1 MVIHV
6 SSFWLQSACVK
17 NHCKNNATCQS
28 GFTEKG
34 FRCLCTAGFKG
45 QNCDQGK
52 PQYNWLIKTNRTIQ
66 SRVKKKK
73 NRLSADADSTCG
85 VYPLSGSH
93 PETLHEKANSRPC
106 LLFPE
111 IKSIFVKQKKA
122 MLDDYLFDRMMKNI
136 EYVIDN

>member
-1 MVIHV
+1 M
-6 SSFWLQSACVK
+6 FLL
-17 NHCKNNATCQS
+17 
-28 GFTEKG
+28 FG
-34 FRCLCTAGFKG
+34 FRAHALKTIARTTPLVKAVLPKRDFAVCVLLDSKVKTATKV
-45 QNCDQGK
+45 N
-52 PQYNWLIKTNRTIQ
+52 PNIIWLIKTNRTIQ
-66 SRVKKKK
+66 SRVKKK
-73 NRLSADADSTCG
+73 RSSFR

-111 IKSIFVKQKKA
+111 IKSVFVKQTKA